1 MNRFYHFRRMA
12 GLLSLNYFCS
22 VKSRLT
28 LLILVFVCGIGG
40 AVAQN
45 PRPAK
50 PTNLTT
56 YFSGNTNRITNQPV
70 GGPGIVLMGGG
81 SEVDAAFT
89 TYVYPIANGGD
100 FVILRTDRSS
110 GYQSYLHTNLVAKLP
125 SSQRVALKPNSVE
138 TLVVNSRAK
147 AETDYVK
154 WVVEGANCI
163 FIAGGDQTEY
173 VNFWRGTALDTA
185 VRAAYARG
193 AVVGGT
199 SAGACV
205 MGDYIYDPGS
215 DPAATSTTAIA
226 DPYRA
231 GMVFSTD
238 FWDFPPMRHTYVE
251 PHFVTRDR
259 MGRSLVMMGRL
270 RQDETTESITTFC
283 MDEGT
288 SLFINAQGIATAQSQ
303 SGTTAA
309 YVLTESRRST
319 RRIQIAPGVPA
330 IYRGLLRTKLANG
343 KTWNVTTGSNNG
355 VTIPVGVE
363 GTTTLIPAAP
373 Y

>member
-1 MNRFYHFRRMA
+1 MA
-12 GLLSLNYFCS
+12 GLASLTYCCS
-22 VKSRLT
+22 VKSRLP
-28 LLILVFVCGIGG
+28 LLCLLFACGIGG
-40 AVAQN
+40 AVAQT

-50 PTNLTT
+50 PSGLTN

-100 FVILRTDRSS
+100 FVVLRTDNSR
-110 GYQSYLHTNLVAKLP
+110 GYQSYLHTNLVAQLP

-138 TLVVNSRAK
+138 TLVVDSRAK
-147 AETDYVK
+147 AESAYVK

-173 VNFWRGTALDTA
+173 VEFWRGTALDTA

-205 MGDYIYDPGS
+205 MGDYIYDPGT
-215 DPAATSTTAIA
+215 DPAATSATAISN
-226 DPYRA
+226 PYRA

-238 FWDFPPMRHTYVE
+238 FWDFPPMRQTYVE

-270 RQDETTESITTFC
+270 RQDETTENITTFC

-288 SLFINAQGIATAQSQ
+288 SLFINAQGIATAQSE

-330 IYRGLLRTKLANG
+330 IYRGLLRTKLTPG
-343 KTWNVTTGSNNG
+343 KQWNLNTGTNNG
-355 VTIPVGVE
+355 VTIPISVE
-363 GTTTLIPAAP
+363 GTTTLNPAGP